1 MMIPAT
7 SDQSNEA
14 HAARIK
20 ARFLREINHSIGR
33 FNQTGRIV
41 ILILMACTFVLM
53 PIALLLARRLLAR
66 TEDEEIVLAILRRAR
81 KFGRRAVAIVAY
93 PLMVNS
99 ALRIP
104 GAQRAPGLV
113 VTAFDTVAQRD
124 LGFMTRLAESL
135 SRGGGTEGEARKWS
149 KEQRRFAEELM
160 VDEEYRPFRR
170 RQIPVG
176 MTGGHTVYACDL
188 LIEPDMLADGFLSD
202 DCPLLPCLAE
212 PGETGL
218 IFLLPYWM
226 AAAPDE
232 PATAA
237 QVDEFE
243 AALVYFDAIRR
254 ATPTWKK

>member
-1 MMIPAT
+1 MTAT
-7 SDQSNEA
+7 SDQSHEA

-20 ARFLREINHSIGR
+20 TRFLNQINHSMAR
-33 FNQTGRIV
+33 FSQTGRIV
-41 ILILMACTFVLM
+41 FLILMSCTFVLM

-66 TEDEEIVLAILRRAR
+66 TEDEEMVLAILRRAR
-81 KFGRRAVAIVAY
+81 KFGRRAVAVVAY

-99 ALRIP
+99 TLRIP

-113 VTAFDTVAQRD
+113 VTAFDAVAQRD

-135 SRGGGTEGEARKWS
+135 SRGGGAEGEAGKWS

-160 VDEEYRPFRR
+160 ADEEYRPFRR
-170 RQIPVG
+170 RQVPLG
-176 MTGGHTVYACDL
+176 MTRDHTVYACDL
-188 LIEPDMLADGFLSD
+188 LIEPDMLPGGFLSD
-202 DCPLLPCLAE
+202 DYLLLPCMAE

-226 AAAPDE
+226 AGAPDE

-237 QVDEFE
+237 QIDEFE
-243 AALVYFDAIRR
+243 AALVYFDIVRR
-254 ATPTWKK
+254 AAPTWRK